1 MQTTR
6 RVYLETYGCQMNLA
20 DSEIVVG
27 HLAHHGFARA
37 VSVADAD
44 VILLNTCAIREH
56 AEERVVGRLTQLLA
70 HKLRDPR
77 VKLGVIGCMAQHY
90 RGRLLERLPFLDL
103 VLGPDEY
110 RRLPAV
116 LAEHGFDD
124 PSVEVRLGRDETY
137 ADVMPARS
145 EGVRAWVTVMRG
157 CDKFCTFCIVP
168 YVRGRERSLPLPLL
182 LEQVQTA
189 SAEGFREIVFLGQ
202 TVNAYRD
209 GDLDFADLL
218 HAAADVEGI
227 ARIRFTSP
235 HPSDMSERVVEAI
248 ANEPKICPQVHLP
261 LQSASNAVLER
272 MQRGYTIEQYDRLLE
287 RLRSARPGI
296 EFSTDLI
303 VGFPGET
310 ETDFEATAGYVRH
323 AGYDQVFSFAYS
335 VREGTRAARW
345 VESVPDEDKQRRLQT
360 LIDLQQEISRRRNL
374 AWHGR
379 CVQVLVEGPARRG
392 CGRMSGKSAEFK
404 TTVFPATG
412 QSTGQIVS
420 VRVRESTAHTL
431 IGECLGAA
439 SAEVHASA

>member
-20 DSEIVVG
+20 DSEVVVG
-27 HLAHHGFARA
+27 HLARHGFARA

-56 AEERVVGRLTQLLA
+56 AEERVVGRLKQLLA

-157 CDKFCTFCIVP
+157 CDKFCTFCVVP

-182 LEQVQTA
+182 LEQVRTA

-218 HAAADVEGI
+218 HAAADVDGI

-272 MQRGYTIEQYDRLLE
+272 MQRGYTIEEYDRLLE

-310 ETDFEATAGYVRH
+310 ETDFEATAEYVRH
-323 AGYDQVFSFAYS
+323 AGYDHVFSFAYS

-379 CVQVLVEGPARRG
+379 YVQVLVEGPARRG